1 MDTSP
6 YCGHLSMHTM
16 DTFPLWMQ
24 YAYYGHLSMHTM
36 DVPFRYEC
44 NMHTM
49 DTSPYCGHLSIM
61 NAICILWTPL
71 HPVDTSP
78 CILWTPFHY
87 ECKMHTMDTSPYCGH
102 LSIMNAICILW
113 IPLHTV
119 DTSLLWM
126 QYAYYGHY
134 ECNMHTMDTSPSCGH
149 LSMHTM
155 DTFPLWMHYAYYG
168 YVSILWTPL
177 HYECNMHTMDTSPYC
192 GHLSTMNAICILW
205 ILLHTV
211 DTSPLWTDTSAFFIS
226 HTMDTFSYKSL
237 LHTPLHKL
245 WTPLHTKE
253 TYAQCG
259 PLRILQTPL
268 HTAVYTYAYMYHGH
282 LCII

>member
-1 MDTSP
+1 M
-6 YCGHLSMHTM
+6 
-16 DTFPLWMQ
+16 
-24 YAYYGHLSMHTM
+24 
-36 DVPFRYEC
+36 
-44 NMHTM
+44 
-49 DTSPYCGHLSIM
+49 
-61 NAICILWTPL
+61 
-71 HPVDTSP
+71 DTSP

-87 ECKMHTMDTSPYCGH
+87 ECIMHTMDTSPYCGH

-113 IPLHTV
+113 IHLHTV
-119 DTSLLWM
+119 DTSPLWM
-126 QYAYYGHY
+126 QYAYYGH
-134 ECNMHTMDTSPSCGH
+134 
-149 LSMHTM
+149 LS
-155 DTFPLWMHYAYYG
+155 
-168 YVSILWTPL
+168 I
-177 HYECNMHTMDTSPYC
+177 
-192 GHLSTMNAICILW
+192 MNAICILSTP
-205 ILLHTV
+205 LHTV